1 LRGRVWDRDVETQR
15 KGQKALNMP
24 EERIQVISYSGYR
37 GEETPR
43 VMIFQNIKIEV
54 LEILS
59 QWVEEEFEDRTRKRF
74 FKVKGSDGDAHTI
87 YYDEKVMEWFHRF
100 KD

>member
-1 LRGRVWDRDVETQR
+1 
-15 KGQKALNMP
+15 MS

-37 GEETPR
+37 GEEIPR
-43 VMIFQNIKIEV
+43 AMIFQNKKVEV

-59 QWVEEEFEDRTRKRF
+59 QWAEEGVEDRIRRRF
-74 FKVKGSDGDAHTI
+74 FKVKGSDGDSHTI
-87 YYDEKVMEWFHRF
+87 YYDEKVMEWYRRF

>member
-1 LRGRVWDRDVETQR
+1 
-15 KGQKALNMP
+15 MS

-37 GEETPR
+37 GEQTPR
-43 VMIFQNIKIEV
+43 AMIFQNKKVEV

-59 QWVEEEFEDRTRKRF
+59 QWAEEGVEDRTRRRF
-74 FKVKGSDGDAHTI
+74 FKVKGSDGEAHTI
-87 YYDEKVMEWFHRF
+87 YYDEKVMEWFHRL

>member
-1 LRGRVWDRDVETQR
+1 
-15 KGQKALNMP
+15 MS

-37 GEETPR
+37 GEEIPR
-43 VMIFQNIKIEV
+43 AMIFQNKKIEV

-59 QWVEEEFEDRTRKRF
+59 QWAEEGVEDRTRRRF

>member
-1 LRGRVWDRDVETQR
+1 
-15 KGQKALNMP
+15 MS

-37 GEETPR
+37 GEQSPR
-43 VMIFQNIKIEV
+43 VMIFQNKKIEV

-59 QWVEEEFEDRTRKRF
+59 QWVEEGVEDRARRRF

-87 YYDEKVMEWFHRF
+87 YYDEKVMEWFHRL

>member
-1 LRGRVWDRDVETQR
+1 MS
-15 KGQKALNMP
+15 A
-24 EERIQVISYSGYR
+24 ERIQIISYSGYR
-37 GEETPR
+37 GEQIPR
-43 VMIFQNIKIEV
+43 AMTFQNKKIEV

-59 QWVEEEFEDRTRKRF
+59 QWVEEEVADRTRRRF
-74 FKVKGSDGDAHTI
+74 FKVKGSDGDVHTI